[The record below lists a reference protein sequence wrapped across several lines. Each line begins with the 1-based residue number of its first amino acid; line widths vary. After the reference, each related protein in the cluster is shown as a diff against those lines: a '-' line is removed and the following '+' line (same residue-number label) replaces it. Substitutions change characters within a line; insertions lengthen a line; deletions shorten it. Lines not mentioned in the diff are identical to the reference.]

1 MDRVSIALANAT
13 QTKDLRLGSGVLR
26 EAGDVFAAQFPG
38 CRPFIVCDANTWEAA
53 GKRLSE
59 LTGWTEKYM
68 FPHKEFHAEW
78 EYVEELEAV
87 LGAAGDD
94 AVAVAVGSGTINDLC
109 KLVSEH
115 LGRRYMTVATAA
127 SMDGYTSFGASIT
140 KDGNKQTFPCKAP
153 KAVVADVDIIAGAP
167 SVMTAAG
174 FADLFAKVPA
184 GADWIIA
191 DALGIEPIDPLAF
204 GIVQDGLKDALSDP
218 EGARNG
224 DPVAIRRLTEGLLLG
239 GFAMQAYPKSSRPA
253 SGCEHQFS
261 HLWNMRHH
269 VMEDGTT
276 PSHGFQV
283 SIGSLT
289 SLYYYDQFMKAEKSS
304 IDIDA
309 AVAAWPSLEDQQAEA
324 LRRYAGTDFPRIGY
338 NEITAKYCSPEE
350 LRSQLQTL
358 LDNWDA
364 IKERLSAQIV
374 TPEEAK
380 RRLALVGAPVEPE
393 QIGLTK
399 KQLEA
404 DVLDAQHIRRRF
416 TILDLTVR
424 TGKYAEWT
432 RNIFE

>member
-1 MDRVSIALANAT
+1 MDKVAIALANAT
-13 QTKDLRLGSGVLR
+13 QTKDLRLGCGVLS
-26 EAGDVFAAQFPG
+26 EAAEVFEAQFPG
-38 CRPFIVCDANTWEAA
+38 CRPLIICDANTWEAA
-53 GKRLSE
+53 GRRLSE
-59 LTGWTEKYM
+59 LTGWQDKYM
-68 FPHKEFHAEW
+68 FPYKEFHAEW

-87 LGAAGDD
+87 LKAAGDD
-94 AVAVAVGSGTINDLC
+94 VVAVAVGSGTINDLC

-140 KDGNKQTFPCKAP
+140 KDGAKQTFACKAP
-153 KAVVADVDIIAGAP
+153 KAVVADVDIIAAAP

-191 DALGIEPIDPLAF
+191 DALGIEPIDPLSF

-218 EGARNG
+218 EGARKG

-269 VMEDGTT
+269 VMADGTT

-283 SIGSLT
+283 SIGSLV

-324 LRRYAGTDFPRIGY
+324 IRRYAGSDFPMIGY
-338 NEITAKYCSPEE
+338 TEITAKYCSRDE
-350 LRSQLQTL
+350 LRAQLQTL
-358 LDNWDA
+358 LDNWDG
-364 IKERLSAQIV
+364 IKERLSRQIV

-380 RRLALVGAPVEPE
+380 RCLSLVGAPTEPE
-393 QIGLTK
+393 HIGLTK
-399 KQLEA
+399 QQLA
-404 DVLDAQHIRRRF
+404 DCVLDAQHIRRRF

-424 TGKYAEWT
+424 TGKFEEWS
-432 RNIFE
+432 RNIFG